1 MSLTH
6 DNVAKL
12 PSAPQVR
19 RTPSGHSVHSGQS
32 GSRTP
37 SLHQPQSLSR
47 RSSMSAGQRLNIG
60 PTHNVNVGE
69 IGVPVVTPRKERPS
83 HQRSLTGSYFPSQP
97 GVVSMEGEWPIGD
110 EDTWKTALKAEEM
123 EPNDVQG
130 VANRVVRHVTT
141 TLARQAFN
149 VDELAAY
156 QATALS
162 VRDQLL
168 TRWNE
173 TTGHHTLRAPKR
185 IYYLSI
191 EWLIGRS
198 LDNAVL
204 NLGLRNTYEE
214 ATRKLGFNFEDL
226 LDQER
231 DAGLGNGGLG
241 RLAACYIDS
250 MATLCLPGWGYGL
263 RYNYGIFKQLI
274 SSSGEQ
280 LEAPDPWLD
289 RENPWEIARLD
300 VSYPIRFFGN
310 VETIP
315 NTDRARWTGGMECMA
330 VAYDTPIP
338 GFATKNCANI
348 RLWKATPISGFDL
361 NSFNAGNYEASVSAS
376 SSVENITRV
385 LYPNDN
391 MYQGKLLRL
400 QQQYLWTSASLQD
413 ILRRY
418 TKLDLSWSKLPEYV
432 CIQMNDTHPT
442 IAIPELM
449 RILIDEEELSYEQ
462 AWKITTKVFA
472 YTNHTVLPE
481 ALEKWE
487 LSLFEQL
494 LPRHLQIIYKINYD
508 FLNQVA
514 KRWPNDV
521 DRLARMSIIQ
531 EGSPKYVRMANLAI
545 VGSFKVNGVAELHS
559 QLLQA
564 TIFRDFVEF
573 KGRDF
578 FTNVTNGITPRRW
591 LLQCNP
597 ELAALVTHTLGSEEW
612 LLNAKLLTNLL
623 PMGDNAEFRGA
634 FKAIKQSNKGRLAD
648 VLESELG
655 IDINVNSIFACQIKR
670 LHEYKRQTITI
681 FSMIYRY
688 LKIKT
693 ATREEKKK
701 MQPWTMIFA
710 GKAAPGYYI
719 AKLVIRLIVNVG
731 KVVNNDPDVG
741 DLLRICF
748 IPDYSVSIAEVL
760 VPAADVSVQVST
772 AGTEASGTSNM
783 KLALNGALLLGTVD
797 GANVEI
803 AEDAGEDQCFM
814 FGHLADQVAQ
824 VRFNNSY
831 NALPLEQRSP
841 ELAEVFKMIESGT
854 FGDGHIYEALLKTV
868 YEHDY
873 YLVSNDFGSYLEAQR
888 LVDDLFKN
896 DPEEWTKKAI
906 LTAFAMGD
914 FSSDRSVQ
922 DYADG
927 IWSVEP
933 CRVPE

>member
-1 MSLTH
+1 MTALTK
-6 DNVAKL
+6 DNVEKL
-12 PSAPQVR
+12 PSSLSP
-19 RTPSGHSVHSGQS
+19 GHK
-32 GSRTP
+32 TP
-37 SLHQPQSLSR
+37 SLHQTNLSR
-47 RSSMSAGQRLNIG
+47 RSSFSAGHGQTAGPLRDVDPTQIG
-60 PTHNVNVGE
+60 
-69 IGVPVVTPRKERPS
+69 IPVVTPRKDRPG
-83 HQRSLTGSYFPSQP
+83 HKRSLTGSYFPAQP
-97 GVVSMEGEWPIGD
+97 GVQMEDEWPVGD
-110 EDTWKTALKAEEM
+110 ETTWKEALKALDIDPE
-123 EPNDVQG
+123 DTQA
-130 VANRVVRHVTT
+130 VATTVVRHVTT
-141 TLARQAFN
+141 SLARQAAN
-149 VDELAAY
+149 VDDLAAY

-168 TRWNE
+168 KRWNE
-173 TTGHHTLRAPKR
+173 TAGYHTARAPKR
-185 IYYLSI
+185 VYYLSI
-191 EWLIGRS
+191 EWLLGRS

-204 NLGLRNTYEE
+204 NLGMRNTYEE

-250 MATLCLPGWGYGL
+250 MATLNIPGWGYGL
-263 RYNYGIFKQLI
+263 RYQYGIFKQLL
-274 SSSGEQ
+274 SNSGEQ

-289 RENPWEIARLD
+289 RESPWEIPRID
-300 VSYPIRFFGN
+300 VSYPIRFYGH
-310 VETIP
+310 VENIP
-315 NTDRARWTGGMECMA
+315 NSDRAIWSGGQECLA

-338 GFATKNCANI
+338 GYGTKNCANI
-348 RLWKATPISGFDL
+348 RLWKAVPQAGFDL
-361 NSFNAGNYEASVSAS
+361 NSFNAGNYEASVAAS
-376 SSVENITRV
+376 SDVGNITQV

-391 MYQGKLLRL
+391 MWQGKLLRL
-400 QQQYLWTSASLQD
+400 KQQALWTSASLQD
-413 ILRRY
+413 ILRRF
-418 TKLDLSWSKLPEYV
+418 TKLDKPWSELPDYV

-442 IAIPELM
+442 LAIPELM
-449 RILIDEEELSYEQ
+449 RILIDEEEVPYAQ

-487 LSLFEQL
+487 ISLFESL
-494 LPRHLQIIYKINYD
+494 LPRHLQIIYKIN
-508 FLNQVA
+508 FEFMGQVA
-514 KRWPNDV
+514 KRWPHDM
-521 DRLARMSIIQ
+521 DRLRRMSIIE
-531 EGSPKYVRMANLAI
+531 EGTPKYVRMAYLAI

-597 ELAALVTHTLGSEEW
+597 QLAALTTHTLGSDHW
-612 LLNAKLLTNLL
+612 LIDAKQLAKLL
-623 PMGDNAEFRGA
+623 PMAEDKKFREA
-634 FKAIKQSNKGRLAD
+634 FRYIKQDNKRRLAD
-648 VLESELG
+648 VLEQELG
-655 IDINVNSIFACQIKR
+655 ITINVNSIFAAQIKR
-670 LHEYKRQTITI
+670 MHEYKRQTLNI
-681 FSMIYRY
+681 FAIIHRY
-688 LKIKT
+688 LLIKK
-693 ATREEKKK
+693 ASPEEKKK
-701 MQPWTMIFA
+701 IQPWTFIFA

-731 KVVNNDPDVG
+731 KVINSDPDVG
-741 DLLRICF
+741 DLLRVAF

-760 VPAADVSVQVST
+760 IPAADISVQIST

-797 GANVEI
+797 GANIEI

-814 FGHLADQVAQ
+814 FGHLTDQVNQ
-824 VRFNNSY
+824 VRYNNTY
-831 NALPLEQRSP
+831 NPVPLDERSP
-841 ELAEVFKMIESGT
+841 ELAAVFKYIESGA

-868 YEHDY
+868 YEHDH
-873 YLVSNDFGSYLEAQR
+873 YLVSNDFGSYLEAQS
-888 LVDDLFKN
+888 LVDELWATDQ
-896 DPEEWTKKAI
+896 DDWTKKSI

-927 IWSVEP
+927 IWNVAPE
-933 CRVPE
+933 RVPEN